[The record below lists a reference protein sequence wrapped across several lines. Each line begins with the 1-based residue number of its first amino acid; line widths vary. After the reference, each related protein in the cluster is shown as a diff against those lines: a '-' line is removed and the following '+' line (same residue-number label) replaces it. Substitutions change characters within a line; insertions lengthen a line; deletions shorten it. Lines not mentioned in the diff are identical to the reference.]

1 MWLVVSN
8 KTLRRTHSVD
18 LNSDDWRFKL
28 LADSKF
34 PLSEAQMRVLAE
46 GPSSL
51 SEAWILQALKYKY
64 HIGKL
69 VDR

>member
-8 KTLRRTHSVD
+8 KILRRILSVD
-18 LNSDDWRFKL
+18 SNSDWRFKL
-28 LADSKF
+28 LADPKF
-34 PLSEAQMRVLAE
+34 PLTETQLRVLSK

-51 SEAWILQALKYKY
+51 SESWVLQALKYKY

-69 VDR
+69 VDK

>member
-1 MWLVVSN
+1 VDSN
-8 KTLRRTHSVD
+8 S
-18 LNSDDWRFKL
+18 DWRFKL
-28 LADSKF
+28 LADPKF
-34 PLSEAQMRVLAE
+34 PLTEAQMRVLSE
-46 GPSSL
+46 GPSRL